1 VPAGGGEQQLIVTV
15 PSGYQLAD
23 GVQTD
28 VARGAQEVTRAAELL
43 AEGRYRAVVAATEQ
57 ITRIAG
63 HQLLPGEDADWIAP
77 YRYRVDATA
86 LRAGLLLVEAC
97 SQLSDHH
104 RAIETAR
111 RLLSEHPLE
120 ESLHRALIA
129 ALDRSGDRSG
139 AVQAYEQCR
148 MVLGDQLG
156 VDPSP
161 ETVQVYLTAV
171 RAQAASAATPVPVPT
186 TSFIGRQQEVREL
199 ATAIAR
205 PGLVTVT
212 GPGGVG
218 KSRLASQVAA
228 AARAEFDGGRLWVPV
243 APVADD
249 AVVASSVALTLG
261 VALAAVDP
269 AAAIA
274 DYLAPLGRVLL
285 VLDGCEPVVDGAAS
299 LAAALLGRAPML
311 TLVATSRVPLSVDGE
326 TVLPLA
332 PLAAPQTGGR
342 LDRNGQVQLLAD
354 RVREAGSTLP
364 LDDAVAPHLIALCQR
379 CGGLPLALEL
389 VAAQLAVMPVGDLVD
404 HLAEIGSVHEDA
416 LRSIARN
423 SYLQLDDEE
432 ATVFRRLAVL
442 DGAAGL
448 PLIRQVVSGGPVA
461 PIRVVRILRELT
473 ARSLLT
479 VDRAGP
485 HWRYRQDDDLRRFAG
500 ELLVEQDEEQAAY
513 QRLGDAVRLR
523 LPEDART
530 APGLF
535 RDEITTILGSVR
547 SLFAAGLSRGADIDN
562 CQELAFRLHRYFA
575 TTSLHEG
582 RFWLDRLLAASPS
595 GPWAPYATYALGYL
609 SYWAGDTEL
618 AMRELEA
625 AVAVLD
631 GARDPYRARALIF
644 LAGLL
649 DDTDRGTEA
658 IEHVRLSIEA
668 AATHDVD
675 LQCSAAMGMGSVLA
689 ERADPEAARYAHDAI
704 ALCRRSGSVEQLA
717 IAMPTAAMICWQ
729 VGDLDSARRYV
740 AEALPLNTGP
750 ARIARVVLLSAAAG
764 VALADDDIAAALDYG
779 STANREASELGV
791 EREMPLLRAVLARAL
806 LAQGNHADAARHAA
820 EALQAALAMSIES
833 PLAVGL
839 ETAALVLHE
848 AGGTADRED
857 EAILPDLLAA
867 AASIRDQG
875 DRPSP
880 VTLAPAVN
888 QLIDQLSGGL
898 PASPPTPR
906 ASASRAC
913 QLLTEFAA
921 TRQRFAPADAPILLP
936 RLVADPLIGWL
947 CPLFRDAP
955 GQASGGHGHEREA
968 EHLAEQ
974 VTRRGAER
982 LIEDS
987 HADDHAHDRV
997 DHRDRRQAGAQR
1009 ARPVGVLA
1017 EQQAHAANGDEG
1029 VTRPGREQGGRSVAE
1044 HVRRL
1049 FQERGGSGE
1058 QQPGRGA
1065 KQHGPR
1071 GGRGTALSYHAADNG
1086 QTDGRGAEHRWLR
1099 VSPLNR
1105 VIGHSCQD
1113 EEQGQAQGQG
1123 GRPADLRAPW
1133 PTALQ
1138 DLAQWQGENHSNHQ
1152 QRLYQ
1157 GQRPVPES
1165 QGVQAESGHVGQQ
1178 ANDPQRMTHRP
1189 GHEFAASAGDGHQSG
1204 AAVLKGGS
1212 HSEQGGGRQRRHDS
1226 GGQQPE
1232 AALSAPGS
1240 TGRPNHRRLP
1250 ILLIR

>member
-1 VPAGGGEQQLIVTV
+1 MMVDVLGPVAVRGGGTVIAGHALGGRRARMVLVALALADGQVPAERLGRIVWGDELPPTWPVALRGVIRGLRAACAPAGGGEQQLIVTV

-23 GVQTD
+23 DVQTD
-28 VARGAQEVTRAAELL
+28 VVTAAQEVTRAAQLL
-43 AEGRYRAVVAATEQ
+43 REGRYRAVVEVTEQ

-63 HQLLPGEDADWIAP
+63 HQLLSGEDSDWIDP

-86 LRAGLLLVEAC
+86 LRAVLLLVEAC
-97 SQLSDHH
+97 GQLSDHH
-104 RAIETAR
+104 RAIETTR
-111 RLLSEHPLE
+111 RVLAEHPLE

-129 ALDRSGDRSG
+129 ALDRAGDRPG

-156 VDPSP
+156 IDPSP
-161 ETVQVYLTAV
+161 ETVGVYLTAV
-171 RAQAASAATPVPVPT
+171 RGQAASAVTPVPVPT
-186 TSFIGRQQEVREL
+186 TSFIGRQPESREL
-199 ATAIAR
+199 TAALAR

-218 KSRLASQVAA
+218 KSRLAAKVAA
-228 AARAEFDGGRLWVPV
+228 AVRTEFDGGRLWVPV

-261 VALAAVDP
+261 VALGTDDP
-269 AAAIA
+269 AAAIG

-285 VLDGCEPVVDGAAS
+285 ILDGCEPVVDGAAS
-299 LAAALLGRAPML
+299 LAAALLGRAPLL
-311 TLVATSRVPLSVDGE
+311 TLLTTSRVPLSVDGE

-332 PLAAPQTGGR
+332 PLPAPETGGR

-364 LDDAVAPHLIALCQR
+364 LDDTVAPHLIALCQR

-389 VAAQLAVMPVGDLVD
+389 VAAQLTVMPAGDLVE
-404 HLAEIGSVHEDA
+404 HLAEISSVHEDA

-432 ATVFRRLAVL
+432 AAVFRRLAVL
-442 DGAAGL
+442 DGATGL
-448 PLIRQVVSGGPVA
+448 PLVRQVVSGGAVK

-479 VDRAGP
+479 VDRAGA

-500 ELLVEQDEEQAAY
+500 ELLVEYDEEQAAY

-530 APGLF
+530 APGAF
-535 RDEITTILGSVR
+535 RDEITAILGSIR
-547 SLFAAGLSRGADIDN
+547 SLFAAGLSRGADVGN
-562 CQELAFRLHRYFA
+562 CQEIAFRLHRYFA

-609 SYWAGDTEL
+609 SYWSGDTEL

-625 AVAVLD
+625 AVAQLD
-631 GARDPYRARALIF
+631 GSRDSYRARALIF

-689 ERADPEAARYAHDAI
+689 ERTDRDAARYAHEAI

-764 VALADDDIAAALDYG
+764 VALAEGDIDAALDYG
-779 STANREASELGV
+779 GTANREASELGV
-791 EREMPLLRAVLARAL
+791 DREMPLLRAVLARAM
-806 LAQGNHADAARHAA
+806 LAQGKHADAAGHAA
-820 EALQAALAMSIES
+820 AALQAALAMSIES

-848 AGGTADRED
+848 AGIAADPGGESFLR
-857 EAILPDLLAA
+857 DLLAA
-867 AASIRDQG
+867 AASIRHQG

-888 QLIDQLSGGL
+888 QLIARLSDDV
-898 PASPPTPR
+898 PANSPTPR
-906 ASASRAC
+906 DCARRAC
-913 QLLTEFAA
+913 QLLAED
-921 TRQRFAPADAPILLP
+921 RRSPAQLANGPGNGN
-936 RLVADPLIGWL
+936 ADP
-947 CPLFRDAP
+947 CD
-955 GQASGGHGHEREA
+955 
-968 EHLAEQ
+968 
-974 VTRRGAER
+974 
-982 LIEDS
+982 
-987 HADDHAHDRV
+987 
-997 DHRDRRQAGAQR
+997 
-1009 ARPVGVLA
+1009 
-1017 EQQAHAANGDEG
+1017 
-1029 VTRPGREQGGRSVAE
+1029 
-1044 HVRRL
+1044 
-1049 FQERGGSGE
+1049 
-1058 QQPGRGA
+1058 
-1065 KQHGPR
+1065 
-1071 GGRGTALSYHAADNG
+1071 
-1086 QTDGRGAEHRWLR
+1086 
-1099 VSPLNR
+1099 
-1105 VIGHSCQD
+1105 
-1113 EEQGQAQGQG
+1113 
-1123 GRPADLRAPW
+1123 
-1133 PTALQ
+1133 
-1138 DLAQWQGENHSNHQ
+1138 
-1152 QRLYQ
+1152 
-1157 GQRPVPES
+1157 
-1165 QGVQAESGHVGQQ
+1165 
-1178 ANDPQRMTHRP
+1178 
-1189 GHEFAASAGDGHQSG
+1189 
-1204 AAVLKGGS
+1204 
-1212 HSEQGGGRQRRHDS
+1212 
-1226 GGQQPE
+1226 
-1232 AALSAPGS
+1232 
-1240 TGRPNHRRLP
+1240 
-1250 ILLIR
+1250 